1 MFHLYHRL
9 KNSLATTQPG
19 ALIGPLLVS
28 AVAAVI
34 ASRYGS
40 TVSNPGHGCR
50 SIPGDS
56 SWPEKSV
63 WADLNTTLNGKLI
76 ASVPIAA
83 PCHKTVQGLRD
94 HWFYPET
101 HLPDTSSP
109 MAYPFSNNSC
119 NPFLDYSTPCTLGP
133 HSVYTINATSA
144 ADFQAAI
151 RFVKDHNIR
160 LVIRNTGHDYLGK
173 STGAH
178 SLSVWTHY
186 MKSIELVQYSS
197 PGYTGPALKVGAGV
211 ESMEAYMFAASHGL
225 VVVGGNCPTVGL
237 AGGFTQG
244 GGHGP
249 LASKYGLSADQVL
262 EWEVVTGAGEIITA
276 TATSNED
283 LFWALRGGGGGTF
296 GIVSSL
302 TVKVFPD
309 TSTSKATMMI
319 LNDGTNADSL
329 YSAIG
334 TFIRDALPGL
344 VDAGAFVVWVA
355 APFGFML
362 TPVIAPGVAV
372 ADVDRLLQPL
382 TARLDD
388 RGLAYQYSST
398 QYPTFLSSYEVLQK
412 TGSWNVSDYN
422 LGSRLIPRDLVTQN
436 TEAVVEAIRYISSQT
451 LMSGVSYNLSRSV
464 SSPDDVAVN
473 PYFRRALF
481 SLTIGTAIDYTDS
494 AATKAVQDKITDDF
508 IPALKRITPDGAA
521 YLSEAD
527 FQEPN
532 FQQIFYGNN
541 YGRLLNIKRKYDP
554 DDVFYAKTGV
564 GSEKWVEN
572 AEGRLC
578 RVEA

>member
-1 MFHLYHRL
+1 
-9 KNSLATTQPG
+9 
-19 ALIGPLLVS
+19 
-28 AVAAVI
+28 
-34 ASRYGS
+34 
-40 TVSNPGHGCR
+40 
-50 SIPGDS
+50 
-56 SWPEKSV
+56 
-63 WADLNTTLNGKLI
+63 
-76 ASVPIAA
+76 
-83 PCHKTVQGLRD
+83 
-94 HWFYPET
+94 
-101 HLPDTSSP
+101 
-109 MAYPFSNNSC
+109 
-119 NPFLDYSTPCTLGP
+119 
-133 HSVYTINATSA
+133 
-144 ADFQAAI
+144 
-151 RFVKDHNIR
+151 
-160 LVIRNTGHDYLGK
+160 
-173 STGAH
+173 
-178 SLSVWTHY
+178 
-186 MKSIELVQYSS
+186 
-197 PGYTGPALKVGAGV
+197 
-211 ESMEAYMFAASHGL
+211 
-225 VVVGGNCPTVGL
+225 
-237 AGGFTQG
+237 
-244 GGHGP
+244 
-249 LASKYGLSADQVL
+249 
-262 EWEVVTGAGEIITA
+262 
-276 TATSNED
+276 
-283 LFWALRGGGGGTF
+283 
-296 GIVSSL
+296 
-302 TVKVFPD
+302 
-309 TSTSKATMMI
+309 MI